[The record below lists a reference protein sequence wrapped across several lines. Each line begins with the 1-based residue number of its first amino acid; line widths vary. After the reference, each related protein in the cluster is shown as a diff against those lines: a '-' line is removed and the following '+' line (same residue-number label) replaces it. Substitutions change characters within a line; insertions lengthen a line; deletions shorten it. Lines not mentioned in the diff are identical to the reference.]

1 VRYLIMLALA
11 AVVVPC
17 LAQQAG
23 GLHSCDTVEAL
34 SLDLGKNWDR
44 SGIEVVTE
52 PGFEVEG
59 AGALRLYGTSPA
71 GHEGN
76 SYLSTRVAIPATDF
90 RGQALVFDAAT
101 STPAESQAL
110 YVRGF
115 DAESNCVLSWTS
127 WSGQL
132 RAEAQ
137 TWTLHPGLPSGGL
150 AWESEYVK
158 SDDRSAVT
166 ELVFFVGTHNAGVEF
181 DMVLDNIRL
190 EKSTK
195 QAFADVTEPKPLFP
209 DTTLVEGGEAR
220 AIIVAPQDVE
230 WAAIAAEVASAIKEA
245 TGVALPIV
253 TDDEVTDEDLAE
265 TNAIVVG
272 SIVNNMALLYPYSHQ
287 LTFADGVYPG
297 NGGYEVRTVPD
308 PWGTGRNL
316 ICLGASD
323 IAGARAGVEALRPYL
338 TEGETLVVPSVHEV
352 ELTND
357 ALASYGNL
365 FTQTLDDDWAEKL
378 KQSCEDHL
386 RRAGTR
392 GLFSYAEK
400 QGLYYALTEREEY
413 ARMYVWMIERT
424 YESYLSDPTT
434 YGGPWGMDSDFHIY
448 RNIPAWDCV
457 EECPAVTDEERL
469 AVTKILFQWVGELGP
484 RKSASPTSKRVRF
497 NHQTFPALGCLYAGQ
512 YFSRYYEA
520 VEGDYWIEV
529 ADGTFQYQLDASKPH
544 CDCNTYQWLTLN
556 HTMTYCM
563 ARPDMRYFENGNA
576 RLNADYAIMTM
587 SNLGYQVPYGDVGGW
602 APMGNELRILG
613 MAEWYYRDG
622 RFQWAIDRKMQVR
635 SRLALSSFSLG
646 GDETVEPTDL
656 LGTKGWA
663 VDRLWYDSFSGA
675 EHVPLANAVD
685 KISFRASYDAD
696 SPYLLLDGLTLG
708 GHGHMDGNAILQWTA
723 NNRIWLADTDYIKS
737 LPKYHNSMLILRDG
751 QSQKVPA
758 YAELENLADLETM
771 GASQTVARNYAG
783 VDWHRNVIW
792 VKPGVFVVA
801 DRMVANEPGDYSFR
815 AVWQT
820 IGDTE
825 LEGSRLSVEQ
835 DGQFAT
841 ISMTPDTHCI
851 LNEDEYT
858 GKNWAS
864 YPHIN
869 EPLVKSM
876 QGIID
881 AELQPGQQV
890 VLFTVMYA
898 SGDEPADVRV
908 QRLSDNSIAI
918 TGAGDPVIVAVRG
931 ADGEMSIP
939 GATTITGAM
948 AIMTPIHLCAIGATS
963 IEALGQMREIAEGA
977 DVEANLAAGLAE
989 LHSPPVSSIGSQQNV
1004 ATADLGAQN
1013 SREEVAGLMGAVMAS
1028 ATPATVPA
1036 TAGGDAPAMTEHWAY
1051 MERPDNFLLTGNPG
1065 EPASVAAV
1073 KSVSASPDPLE
1084 ANVFSGEIGGNLLG
1098 NVFDGRD
1105 DGTSD
1110 ATMWAN
1116 DQEVTIELELL
1127 DSYHIER
1134 LDLSAWFATASS
1146 KGARFQLGRIQLLGS
1161 NDGFAADER
1170 VLVDF
1175 ADEEMR
1181 ANWGS
1186 PGHAPEAYEF
1196 ELDAN
1201 ARNLRLILTPRPG
1214 TAVYVAELQLWGT
1227 GEGLKQLAAAQATDG
1242 KAAYAFNSLHTA
1254 DLDGDGVVEVL
1265 AGNSNGKVYC
1275 LDANGGVLWDYDCEA
1290 EVNSVTTVNLAGDG
1304 RLAVIA
1310 GAMNG
1315 LVVALTGE
1323 GEHLWTFEVPF
1334 YKRTPHVRVVFGADL
1349 AGDGS
1354 QQVIA
1359 GADSWRYYAI
1369 DAQGEEL
1376 WHYESVHGST
1386 AGTAADVDA
1395 DGRDEVVAGTEYY
1408 SWHVINPDGT
1418 RRFGVRT
1425 SGGPCANA
1433 VAAGDIDAD
1442 GRQEVI
1448 FGGADTTVQVYGPD
1462 GDRLWVVNTGDEVT
1476 DLACMD
1482 VDGDGTDEILVS
1494 SLSFNVYCLEGDA
1507 TGWTIKW
1514 RTALPNQVRTLAT
1527 LAGEP
1532 LRLAVGCDDGAVYA
1546 LNAVDGSM
1554 VARFETGG
1562 RLIDLAPAGPGEI
1575 IASSEDGFAY
1585 KVSVP

>member
-1 VRYLIMLALA
+1 MLAFV

-17 LAQQAG
+17 LAQQPG
-23 GLHSCDTVEAL
+23 GLHSCDALEGL
-34 SLDLGKNWDR
+34 SLDLGKNWER
-44 SGIEVVTE
+44 SGIEIVAD
-52 PGFEVEG
+52 
-59 AGALRLYGTSPA
+59 AGAVRLYGTSPA

-76 SYLSTRVAIPATDF
+76 SYLSARVAIPSTDF
-90 RGQALVFDAAT
+90 DGQALVFDAST
-101 STPAESQAL
+101 STPAEAQAL

-115 DAESNCVLSWTS
+115 DAEGNCVMSWTS

-132 RAEAQ
+132 RASKK
-137 TWTLHPGLPSGGL
+137 TYTLHTGLPSGGL
-150 AWESEYVK
+150 AWESEKVE

-166 ELVFFVGTHNAGVEF
+166 SLVFYVGTHNAGVEF
-181 DMVLDNIRL
+181 DMVLDNIRV
-190 EKSTK
+190 EESTK
-195 QAFADVTEPKPLFP
+195 QTFGEVTEPKLLYP

-220 AIIVAPQDVE
+220 AIIVAPRDAE
-230 WAAIAAEVASAIKEA
+230 WAAIAADVAAAIEEA

-253 TDDEVTDEDLAE
+253 TDDEVTDERLAE
-265 TNAIVVG
+265 TNAIVIG

-287 LTFADGVYPG
+287 LTFADGIYPG
-297 NGGYEVRTVPD
+297 DGGYEVRTVPD
-308 PWGTGRNL
+308 PWGAGRNL

-323 IAGARAGVEALRPYL
+323 IAGARAGIEALRPYL
-338 TEGETLVVPSVHEV
+338 ARGETLVLPSILEV
-352 ELTND
+352 ELTGD
-357 ALASYGNL
+357 ALAGYGKS
-365 FTQTLDDDWAEKL
+365 FTRTLDEDWAEKL
-378 KQSCEDHL
+378 KQGCEDHL

-392 GLFSYAEK
+392 GLFSRAQS
-400 QGLYYALTEREEY
+400 QGLSYALTGREEY
-413 ARMYVWMIERT
+413 ARMYVWMIKRT
-424 YESYLSDPTT
+424 YESYLSNPTT

-448 RNIPAWDCV
+448 HNIPGWDSV

-469 AVTKILFQWVGELGP
+469 AVTKILFQWVSELGP

-512 YFSRYYEA
+512 YFSRYYDA

-529 ADGTFQYQLDASKPH
+529 ADGTFQYQLDASKAH
-544 CDCNTYQWLTLN
+544 CDCNSYQWLTLN

-563 ARPDMRYFENGNA
+563 ARPDLRYFENDNA
-576 RLNADYAIMTM
+576 RRNADYAILTM
-587 SNLGYQVPYGDVGGW
+587 NNLGYQVPYGDIGGW
-602 APMGNELRILG
+602 GPIGTELRILR

-635 SRLALSSFSLG
+635 PRLALSSFSLG
-646 GDETVEPTDL
+646 DNETAEPTDL
-656 LGTKGWA
+656 LGTKGWPL
-663 VDRLWYDSFSGA
+663 DEMWYDTFGGA
-675 EHVPLANAVD
+675 DSLPLENAVD
-685 KISFRASYDAD
+685 KISFRDSYAADA
-696 SPYLLLDGLTLG
+696 PYLLLDGLTLG

-723 NNRIWLADTDYIKS
+723 NDRVWLADADYIKS

-792 VKPGVFVVA
+792 IKPGVFVVA

-835 DGQFAT
+835 KGQFASIT
-841 ISMTPDTHCI
+841 MTPDTHCI
-851 LNEDEYT
+851 LNEDAYT
-858 GKNWAS
+858 GKNWGS
-864 YPHIN
+864 YPHIH

-881 AELQPGQQV
+881 AQLQAGEQV

-898 SGDEPADVRV
+898 SGEEPADVRV
-908 QRLSDNSIAI
+908 RRLSDNSIAI

-931 ADGEMSIP
+931 EDGEMSIP
-939 GATTITGAM
+939 AATTITGAM
-948 AIMTPIHLCAIGATS
+948 AVMTPTHLCAIGATS
-963 IEALGQMREIAEGA
+963 VEALDQTREFAGGTDMEA
-977 DVEANLAAGLAE
+977 DLAAGTAK
-989 LHSPPVSSIGSQQNV
+989 LHSPPVSSVGRQQSV
-1004 ATADLGAQN
+1004 TTTDFGERN
-1013 SREEVAGLMGAVMAS
+1013 SREEVAGLMDVVIRS
-1028 ATPATVPA
+1028 ATPAIVPA
-1036 TAGGDAPAMTEHWAY
+1036 TAGGDAPAMTKLWAY
-1051 MERPDNFLLTGNPG
+1051 LERPDNFLLTGNPG
-1065 EPASVAAV
+1065 EPASVDAV
-1073 KSVSASPDPLE
+1073 RSVSTNPDPLE
-1084 ANVFSGEIGGNLLG
+1084 ANVFSGLIGGNEFD
-1098 NVFDGRD
+1098 NIFDGRD

-1110 ATMWAN
+1110 ATMWAD
-1116 DQEVTIELELL
+1116 DQVVIVELELL

-1134 LDLSAWFATASS
+1134 LDLSAWFATTSS
-1146 KGARFQLGRIQLLGS
+1146 KDAKFQLGRIQLLGS
-1161 NDGFAADER
+1161 NDGFAADQR
-1170 VLVDF
+1170 TLVDF
-1175 ADEEMR
+1175 TDEEMHG
-1181 ANWGS
+1181 NWGA
-1186 PGHAPEAYEF
+1186 PGHAPEVYVF

-1201 ARNLRLILTPRPG
+1201 AKDLRLILTPRPG
-1214 TAVYVAELQLWGT
+1214 TAVYLAELELWGT
-1227 GEGLKQLAAAQATDG
+1227 GEGLKQLAAAQATEG
-1242 KAAYAFNSLHTA
+1242 KAAFTFSSVHTA
-1254 DLDGDGVVEVL
+1254 DLDGDGVLEVL
-1265 AGNSNGKVYC
+1265 AGSSNGKVYC
-1275 LDANGGVLWDYDCEA
+1275 LGADGRVRWTHDCDA
-1290 EVNSVTTVNLAGDG
+1290 EVNSVTTVDLAGDG
-1304 RLAVIA
+1304 RLSVIA

-1315 LVVALTGE
+1315 LVVALNADG
-1323 GEHLWTFEVPF
+1323 GRLWTFEVPF
-1334 YKRTPHVRVVFGADL
+1334 YKRTPHVRVVFGAGL

-1369 DAQGEEL
+1369 DAQGKEL

-1395 DGRDEVVAGTEYY
+1395 DGRDEVIAGTEYY

-1418 RRFGVRT
+1418 PRFRVRT

-1433 VAAGDIDAD
+1433 VAAGDLDGD
-1442 GRQEVI
+1442 GRPEVI

-1476 DLACMD
+1476 DLACVD
-1482 VDGDGTDEILVS
+1482 VDGDGADEILVS

-1507 TGWTIKW
+1507 TDWTIKW

-1546 LNAVDGSM
+1546 LDAADGSM

-1575 IASSEDGFAY
+1575 IASSEDGFVY